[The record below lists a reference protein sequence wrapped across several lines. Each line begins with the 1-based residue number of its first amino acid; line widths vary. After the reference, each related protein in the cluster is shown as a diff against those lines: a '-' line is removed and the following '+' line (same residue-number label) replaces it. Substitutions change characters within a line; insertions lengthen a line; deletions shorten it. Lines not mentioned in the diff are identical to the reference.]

1 MLEFAASERQ
11 REGRGASAE
20 MAGVAGWVRTSWEN
34 DRLIVAAGGSW
45 VVATASELDRRLR
58 ALDPAGAR
66 SIVIDLAA
74 LDALDTAGAWL
85 VLRTQRQLVAGGQAV
100 AVENL
105 EASLRPLLQQ
115 VAQTDGG
122 PLPGMHPPPYR
133 FGDLLARIGRITVA
147 QISRGA
153 ELLGFIGLVFITT
166 LRTIRHP
173 GRLRVTALF
182 HHMEQTGVNSL
193 PVVGLLSFLIGVVF
207 AFQGS
212 DQLRRFGAEIYT
224 INLLGISILRELGVL
239 LTAIILAGRSGSA
252 FTAQIGTMKVNEE
265 VDAMEVLG
273 LDPIEVLVLPRL
285 FAMMLTLP
293 LVAFFANLMGLL
305 GGAIMVWVSLDI
317 SIPGFLRQL
326 RSALSDWAFWV
337 GILKAPAFAA
347 IIAVTGCY
355 EGLRV
360 SRSAESVGLLTTRSV
375 VESIFLIIL
384 ADAVFSVI
392 FSYLNI

>member
-1 MLEFAASERQ
+1 
-11 REGRGASAE
+11 
-20 MAGVAGWVRTSWEN
+20 MAGVAGWVRTSWED

-105 EASLRPLLQQ
+105 EASLQPLLQQ
-115 VAQTDGG
+115 VAQADGG
-122 PLPGMHPPPYR
+122 PLPRLHPPPYR

-153 ELLGFIGLVFITT
+153 ELLDFIGLVFITT

-173 GRLRVTALF
+173 G
-182 HHMEQTGVNSL
+182 
-193 PVVGLLSFLIGVVF
+193 
-207 AFQGS
+207 
-212 DQLRRFGAEIYT
+212 QLRRFGAEVYT

-317 SIPGFLRQL
+317 SVPGFLRQL

-360 SRSAESVGLLTTRSV
+360 SRSAESVGRLTTRSV